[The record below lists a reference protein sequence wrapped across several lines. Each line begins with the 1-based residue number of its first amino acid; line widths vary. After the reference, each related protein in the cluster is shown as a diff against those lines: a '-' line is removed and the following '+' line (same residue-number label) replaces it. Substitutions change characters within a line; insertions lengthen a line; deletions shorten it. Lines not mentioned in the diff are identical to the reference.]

1 VIQQKRGRNAR
12 GAKNNWDIKTKSKLS
27 LPRKNIKGQKLKKIS
42 SFMKEIFCIFVSI
55 GDTSY
60 IQQIYIYIYARA
72 FLETRT
78 EVKFNLAREGISI
91 KMHHLSHEHFYD

>member
-1 VIQQKRGRNAR
+1 VFSRDTTKKGSYAR

-60 IQQIYIYIYARA
+60 IQQIYIYVCSCFFR
-72 FLETRT
+72 
-78 EVKFNLAREGISI
+78 NQN
-91 KMHHLSHEHFYD
+91 